1 MTFLSHIA
9 ECFESSFRSLSHY
22 IEKVMR
28 WITYLY
34 LSDKNFESW
43 ISIFSHNVEKLM
55 KMKRIT
61 ILTHSAK
68 FLRVELHFCPTAS
81 EKIWGEKQ
89 LCLTVPKT
97 LRVELQFCLRMSK
110 KSLRPITNFCHS
122 VEKFKIWLT
131 FLSQIA
137 ESFESWIRR
146 LSHYIEEFLR
156 WITYL
161 YLSDEVF

>member
-1 MTFLSHIA
+1 MNNIFVSQWQKFWELNFNFLSQCRKTY
-9 ECFESSFRSLSHY
+9 EN
-22 IEKVMR
+22 EKNNNFDSQCQ
-28 WITYLY
+28 I
-34 LSDKNFESW
+34 FESW
-43 ISIFSHNVEKLM
+43 I
-55 KMKRIT
+55 T
-61 ILTHSAK
+61 
-68 FLRVELHFCPTAS
+68 FCPTAS

-156 WITYL
+156 WITCL
-161 YLSDEVF
+161 YLSDEIF